1 MIRPAALRSI
11 ANVLFEKA
19 EKLGRTKRIVIFL
32 ATFLILGGAFFYF
45 GYMPKSE
52 AIDRL
57 EGSVADLEQQVRLA
71 EIRAKKIDE
80 IRKDFTRTEKKLQ
93 EAMKLLPDKREIPS
107 LLKSISQKGI
117 ESNLDFILFMPG
129 KERSRDFYMEIPVTI
144 EVKGE
149 FREAARFFDE
159 VRRME
164 RIVNIRNIAMKPEK
178 EMATELVT
186 QCNAL
191 TYRFKVKADIEA
203 EKKQKKKKK

>member
-11 ANVLFEKA
+11 TITLFEKA
-19 EKLGRTKRIVIFL
+19 EKLGQTKRIVVFV
-32 ATFLILGGAFFYF
+32 ATLLMLSGAFFYF
-45 GYMPKSE
+45 GYLPKSE

-57 EGSVADLEQQVRLA
+57 NSSVGDLEQQVRLA
-71 EIRAKKIDE
+71 KIRAKRIDQ
-80 IRKDFTRTEKKLQ
+80 IREDFAETEEKLK

-144 EVKGE
+144 EVRGE
-149 FREAARFFDE
+149 YREVARFFDE

-164 RIVNIRNIAMKPEK
+164 RIVNIQNIAMKPEK
-178 EMATELVT
+178 DMATELVT

-191 TYRFKVKADIEA
+191 TYRFKVQEDIEK
-203 EKKQKKKKK
+203 EKKQKKKK